1 MDLFYYGIWL
11 MGLVGT
17 VSMLAIHRS
26 NKRILKDMERLSNP
40 KDKWLKQF
48 LDEHRRILDGQAF
61 ISNPAIY
68 VTKRMRGRKIG
79 PITLYRAKGVFWYT
93 FVLSLLCMGVRIY
106 QVMETKQMTMVLP
119 FVKPE
124 LPAMHLTVGTGI
136 GMCIL
141 LLLMKLSFGGGYQ
154 EELIET
160 YLLDYVENGGAD
172 QNAAMA
178 EPVKVMEM
186 KRPAGVK
193 KTAGRK
199 KRMEIKKPAAE
210 NKKVEKKAE
219 LTLLKKKEQ
228 AAQEL
233 EKGIREAAASD
244 HRYSHLLNKEEE
256 EIVKDVIKEF
266 LT

>member
-11 MGLVGT
+11 MGVVGA

-40 KDKWLKQF
+40 KDKWLRKF
-48 LDEHRRILDGQAF
+48 LDEHRMILDGQAL
-61 ISNPAIY
+61 IPNPAIY

-93 FVLSLLCMGVRIY
+93 FVLSLLCMGIRLY
-106 QVMETKQMTMVLP
+106 QIVKTGQKTMVLP
-119 FVKPE
+119 FVEME

-160 YLLDYVENGGAD
+160 YLLDYVENGGASR
-172 QNAAMA
+172 NVAVVEAA
-178 EPVKVMEM
+178 KVMEM
-186 KRPAGVK
+186 KKPVGIK

-199 KRMEIKKPAAE
+199 KMTEIKKPAAE
-210 NKKVEKKAE
+210 KRKAE
-219 LTLLKKKEQ
+219 LTLLKKREQ